1 MCRRHKKPQ
10 GGLTSGSQHAMKI
23 QCAQLSFLLVRST
36 AYPGYAIR
44 EKLCYHQLPIVA
56 GVSATRLLNSEEII
70 RHT

>member
-1 MCRRHKKPQ
+1 
-10 GGLTSGSQHAMKI
+10 MKI